1 MKLRFLGMIGGKKT
15 MGNKPYAIAVRIYES
30 NGITMADIKTSPCDG
45 LRTETI
51 TWTKLNER
59 ERFYYNGYTL
69 IYDERIKNIEPFEE
83 IR

>member
-1 MKLRFLGMIGGKKT
+1 ME
-15 MGNKPYAIAVRIYES
+15 NKPYAIAIRIYES
-30 NGITMADIKTSPCDG
+30 NGATMADIKTSPCDG

-51 TWTKLNER
+51 TWTKPNER

-69 IYDERIKNIEPFEE
+69 IYDERIKNVKPFEE